1 MRVTITVEVEL
12 ERISGKF
19 ASKSDVVDQLIDE
32 LERSQPSDV
41 SGIGADGDSA
51 YEIVDWAVSSPDA

>member
-19 ASKSDVVDQLIDE
+19 ASKSDVVGQLIDE

-41 SGIGADGDSA
+41 SGIGADGDSV
-51 YEIVDWAVSSPDA
+51 YEITDWAVSSPDA